1 MNKFAIVIIGV
12 VAAMAVL
19 IALPSVSQPVAGD
32 LKIDYSKQRH
42 SMKGDDFI
50 VTKVELLS
58 ISNDGS
64 ATYSETDPRLKILPV
79 EERFTVSGDDDY
91 RKLRDLIL
99 DTGFMEIPRT
109 DYLQVAEDVDGY
121 TKYALTVRSGETQKT
136 FNWVDAYKGGTV
148 PYLIETAGSSLDA
161 IAERRP

>member
-1 MNKFAIVIIGV
+1 LNKFALVIIGI
-12 VAAMAVL
+12 VAAMAIL

-32 LKIDYSKQRH
+32 LKIDYSKQRL
-42 SMKGDDFI
+42 SKIGNDFV

-79 EERFTVSGDDDY
+79 EERFTVSGDDY
-91 RKLRDLIL
+91 RKLRGLIL
-99 DTGFMEIPRT
+99 DTGFIEIPRT
-109 DYLQVAEDVDGY
+109 DYLQVEEGVDEY
-121 TKYALTVRSGETQKT
+121 TKYRLTVRSGEIQKT
-136 FNWVDAYKGGTV
+136 FNWVNAYEGTV

>member
-42 SMKGDDFI
+42 SMKGDDFV
-50 VTKVELLS
+50 VTRVELLS

-79 EERFTVSGDDDY
+79 EERFTVSGDDY
-91 RKLRDLIL
+91 RKLRSLIL
-99 DTGFMEIPRT
+99 DTGFIEIPRT
-109 DYLQVAEDVDGY
+109 DYLRVAEGVDEY
-121 TKYALTVRSGETQKT
+121 TKFTLTVRSGEIQKT
-136 FNWVDAYKGGTV
+136 FNWVDAYEGGTV

-161 IAERRP
+161 IAERRK

>member
-1 MNKFAIVIIGV
+1 MNKFALVIIGI

-19 IALPSVSQPVAGD
+19 IALPSATQQPVAGD
-32 LKIDYSKQRH
+32 LEIDYSKQRL
-42 SMKGDDFI
+42 SKIGNDF
-50 VTKVELLS
+50 VATKVELLS

-79 EERFTVSGDDDY
+79 EERFTVSGDDY

-99 DTGFMEIPRT
+99 ETGFIEIPRT
-109 DYLQVAEDVDGY
+109 DYLEVAGGIDEY
-121 TKYALTVRSGETQKT
+121 TKYRLTVRSGDSQKT
-136 FNWVDAYKGGTV
+136 FNWVDAYEGTV

-161 IAERRP
+161 IAEHRP

>member
-1 MNKFAIVIIGV
+1 MNKFALVIIGI
-12 VAAMAVL
+12 VAAMAIL

-32 LKIDYSKQRH
+32 LEIDYSKQRL
-42 SMKGDDFI
+42 SKIGDDF
-50 VTKVELLS
+50 VATKVELLG
-58 ISNDGS
+58 ISNDGA

-79 EERFTVSGDDDY
+79 EERFTVSGDDY
-91 RKLRDLIL
+91 RKLRGLIL
-99 DTGFMEIPRT
+99 DTGFIEIPRT
-109 DYLQVAEDVDGY
+109 DYLQVAEGVDGY
-121 TKYALTVRSGETQKT
+121 TKYRLTVRSGETQKT